1 MQRFTA
7 EDRENYGHP
16 VTVKD
21 RLLGSLSVYASGLV
35 NRCRDVLSGDK
46 SWLERGSWRKEDPSP
61 MVEKILQGELIE
73 SLR

>member
-1 MQRFTA
+1 MQRFTL

-21 RLLGSLSVYASGLV
+21 RLLASLNVYASGLA

-46 SWLERGSWRKEDPSP
+46 SWLRRGSWGEENTSP
-61 MVEKILQGELIE
+61 AIEKILHCELSE
-73 SLR
+73 SQR